1 LCSPFWW
8 RSSGGSD
15 YERYASFLNSLCDCG
30 TIRSPVC
37 GHHPKDEGFL
47 FREERISLFQTYRD
61 LFKLLHKGIVYSK
74 SVSWLFKLAPLA
86 SLAASLIACAWLP
99 FGGMTGLFSFTGG
112 FLLIAYLFGAA
123 RFVTMLAS
131 LDTASAFEGM
141 GANREALFAVFAE
154 PALLLGFGAV
164 IVAPGNS
171 SLANAISVA
180 QNTTFSDY
188 GVVAA
193 LAAVSF
199 FILALAENSRIPVD
213 DPTTHLELTMI
224 HEAMILDNSGPDLAF
239 IEFASSLKLW
249 FFYVLIADI
258 ILPLFH
264 VGLVA
269 RICGTFLIVFVLAA
283 LTGIVESSM
292 ARLRLMK
299 VPQFIGSAAAFAFI
313 AILLK
318 GIL

>member
-1 LCSPFWW
+1 MSDVALSVIPFAIAIVLAPL
-8 RSSGGSD
+8 SVGV
-15 YERYASFLNSLCDCG
+15 
-30 TIRSPVC
+30 IRSTKAFFA
-37 GHHPKDEGFL
+37 GRRGF
-47 FREERISLFQTYRD
+47 SVFQMYRD
-61 LFKLLHKGIVYSK
+61 LFKLLHKGIVYSA

-86 SLAASLIACAWLP
+86 GLAASLIACAWLP
-99 FGGMTGLFSFTGG
+99 FGVLTGLFSFTGG
-112 FLLIAYLFGAA
+112 FVLIAYLFGSS
-123 RFVTMLAS
+123 RFMAMLAS

-141 GANREALFAVFAE
+141 GANREALFSVFAE
-154 PALLLGFGAV
+154 TALLLGFGAV

-171 SLANAISVA
+171 SLENAISAA

-188 GVVAA
+188 GVAAA

-213 DPTTHLELTMI
+213 DPTTHLELTMV

-239 IEFASSLKLW
+239 IEYASALKLW

-258 ILPLFH
+258 IMPVFH
-264 VGLVA
+264 IGMFA
-269 RICGTFLIVFVLAA
+269 RILGTFLIVFALAA

-292 ARLRLMK
+292 ARLRLVK

>member
-1 LCSPFWW
+1 MSDTLLSFIPFAIAVLFAPLSVGII
-8 RSSGGSD
+8 RKIKAFFSG
-15 YERYASFLNSLCDCG
+15 R
-30 TIRSPVC
+30 
-37 GHHPKDEGFL
+37 KGFP
-47 FREERISLFQTYRD
+47 LFQTYRD
-61 LFKLLHKGIVYSK
+61 LFKLFHKGIVYSK
-74 SVSWLFKLAPLA
+74 SVSWPFKLAPLA

-99 FGGMTGLFSFTGG
+99 FGGMTGLFSFKGG

-193 LAAVSF
+193 LAAVVFLHPCSCRE
-199 FILALAENSRIPVD
+199 LENPCR
-213 DPTTHLELTMI
+213 
-224 HEAMILDNSGPDLAF
+224 
-239 IEFASSLKLW
+239 
-249 FFYVLIADI
+249 
-258 ILPLFH
+258 
-264 VGLVA
+264 
-269 RICGTFLIVFVLAA
+269 
-283 LTGIVESSM
+283 
-292 ARLRLMK
+292 
-299 VPQFIGSAAAFAFI
+299 
-313 AILLK
+313 
-318 GIL
+318 

>member
-1 LCSPFWW
+1 MKNILVSFIPFAIAIVFAPLSAGIV
-8 RSSGGSD
+8 RSVKAFFAGRKG
-15 YERYASFLNSLCDCG
+15 F
-30 TIRSPVC
+30 PV
-37 GHHPKDEGFL
+37 
-47 FREERISLFQTYRD
+47 FQTYRD
-61 LFKLLHKGIVYSK
+61 LFKLLRKGIVYSS

-86 SLAASLIACAWLP
+86 SLAASLVACAWLP
-99 FGGMTGLFSFTGG
+99 FGGLRGSFSFTGG
-112 FLLIAYLFGAA
+112 FLLVAYLFGAS
-123 RFVTMLAS
+123 RFVTILAS

-141 GANREALFAVFAE
+141 GANREALFSVFAE

-180 QNTTFSDY
+180 QNTAFSDY

-239 IEFASSLKLW
+239 IEYASSLKLW

-258 ILPLFH
+258 ILPFFH
-264 VGLVA
+264 IRIAAQTIGAFFVA
-269 RICGTFLIVFVLAA
+269 FALAA

-299 VPQFIGSAAAFAFI
+299 VPQFIGSAIAFAFI